1 MPRRTVSRITAALRG
16 LLSLAALLALLGAV
30 PYLLWHTG
38 TLPHQIPS
46 WADVT
51 TALTSPDS
59 GGLFIGALTILGWLG
74 WLSFVGSTLVEVGAL
89 LRHRRAP
96 RVRALGATQR
106 LAASL
111 VAGVALLLPTSAAFA
126 AAPAASAAPL
136 AATAPQHATGQSS
149 ASPTT
154 APDAWT
160 GPVHQVV
167 AGDTLWDLAES
178 NLGDGTRW
186 HEIAA
191 LNPQVD
197 ERGMLQPGWTLRLP
211 GEAVERTAPPGP
223 SGTASGLRTVNVQQG
238 ETLSAIAQR
247 ELGDADR
254 YPELVEATSSVEQ
267 PGGGH
272 LQNADHIEA
281 GWQIIIPAPTGSA
294 GPTVPESEPG
304 QSPTASPFPTA
315 PATVESP
322 QNVPSTA
329 PPAPDEPPTSNPAT
343 RTPSAQPDSP
353 APQLSTPAPAPAGVP
368 AAPAETSQ
376 TLPEQSHAAVSVE
389 VASGIGA
396 LLGAGLLSVIA
407 WRRREQQNARR
418 TGETIAL
425 PESTSPAEQ
434 MLDRTASPASVE
446 LLDLALRTLAA
457 RSPNSLPV
465 VHGAKVSADRVE
477 ILVDDPSQEAL
488 SPFTDRPDGWWG
500 VRGSRADLLADEQ
513 VQDIPAPYPGLSTI
527 GATTDGTHVL
537 VNLPQAGVLLLKG
550 SEQQV
555 REVARGIA
563 MEAGTSAWG
572 GHVEVRTCGFGL
584 ELQQLLPAC
593 RVMYTPSLTDATT
606 DLARVLIEAHQAVN
620 EGGEQP
626 LPWMVI
632 SSITASHEELYA
644 FADLVA
650 KARGHRIAVILPAE
664 GAADFFPD
672 AQILDA
678 SVAEPQL
685 LEPLG
690 VQVALQ
696 RVTDEAYRQLTA
708 AIALTTEPARPAEGA
723 WAQLPDPDQAHAGGV
738 PTPASSHLSVVKD
751 REEGPDAPEG
761 ALPAAPAE
769 LGSDQEAEIA
779 PVDVPSTA
787 DGPTTGQTAAP
798 ARARAHVVREPVPDD
813 EQVGSPE
820 VQVLGPLQVVGIG
833 NSVVPPKLV
842 LLAAYL
848 MFRNERDQSSIG
860 NAMNAV
866 TPWAPKM
873 VNEEVSRLRSRLGLD
888 AKGEPHVRHK
898 PRGVAMF
905 SLSPEITSDW
915 ANFMHLAER
924 GIPKGA
930 AGVLDLE
937 AAMSLVRG
945 KPFAG
950 AAEHSWA
957 APLAQTMISRIVD
970 TAERIAELR
979 AGDEVLDVDAA
990 RAAIGTGLSVEP
1002 TAEKLYRAWM
1012 RTEYRAGH
1020 PSAVRDVIA
1029 RVHKMEADWRLAG
1042 LQAETH
1048 TLIRRLTAVR
1058 ETTSGVV
1065 GSTFR

>member
-1 MPRRTVSRITAALRG
+1 M
-16 LLSLAALLALLGAV
+16 LLALLGAV

-38 TLPHQIPS
+38 TLPHQVPS
-46 WADVT
+46 WDDVSI
-51 TALTSPDS
+51 ALTSPDS

-74 WLSFVGSTLVEVGAL
+74 WLSFVASTLVEVGAL

-96 RVRALGATQR
+96 RVRALGTTQR

-126 AAPAASAAPL
+126 AAPTASAAPL
-136 AATAPQHATGQSS
+136 TATAPQHATGQPS
-149 ASPTT
+149 ASPAT

-167 AGDTLWDLAES
+167 AGDTLWDLAEHH
-178 NLGDGTRW
+178 LGDGTRW

-211 GEAVERTAPPGP
+211 GEAVDRTAPPGP
-223 SGTASGLRTVNVQQG
+223 SGTSGGLRTVNVQQG
-238 ETLSAIAQR
+238 DTLSAIAQR
-247 ELGDADR
+247 ELGDADL

-267 PGGGH
+267 PDGGH
-272 LQNADHIEA
+272 LQNADHIAA
-281 GWQIIIPAPTGSA
+281 GWQIVIPAPTGSA
-294 GPTVPESEPG
+294 GPTVPASEPE
-304 QSPTASPFPTA
+304 QSPTASPSPEA
-315 PATVESP
+315 SAAVEES
-322 QNVPSTA
+322 QNVPSAT
-329 PPAPDEPPTSNPAT
+329 PPVPDEPPTSDPAT
-343 RTPSAQPDSP
+343 RTPSAQPSIP

-368 AAPAETSQ
+368 AMPAETSQ
-376 TLPEQSHAAVSVE
+376 TSPEHSRAAVSVE

-396 LLGAGLLSVIA
+396 LLGAGLLNVIA

-425 PESTSPAEQ
+425 PDSTSPAEQ
-434 MLDRTASPASVE
+434 MLDRTSSPASVE

-457 RSPNSLPV
+457 RNPTSLPV

-500 VRGSRADLLADEQ
+500 VRGSRADLLGDEQ

-593 RVMYTPSLTDATT
+593 RVMYTPSLTDATA

-632 SSITASHEELYA
+632 SSTTASHEELYA
-644 FADLVA
+644 FADLAA
-650 KARGHRIAVILPAE
+650 KARGHRIAAVLPAE
-664 GAADFFPD
+664 GAADFFPN

-690 VQVALQ
+690 MQVALQ

-723 WAQLPDPDQAHAGGV
+723 WAQLPDPDQVYTGGV
-738 PTPASSHLSVVKD
+738 PTPAPNHLSVVEY
-751 REEGPDAPEG
+751 REEGQDGPAG
-761 ALPAAPAE
+761 AEPAE
-769 LGSDQEAEIA
+769 RDAGQEAAIA
-779 PVDVPSTA
+779 PVGDAPSSN
-787 DGPTTGQTAAP
+787 DGPTTEQTAAP
-798 ARARAHVVREPVPDD
+798 AQARIHVVREPVPDD
-813 EQVGSPE
+813 EQMSSPE
-820 VQVLGPLQVVGIG
+820 VQVLGPLQIVGIG

-860 NAMNAV
+860 TAMNAV

-888 AKGEPHVRHK
+888 AKGEPHVRLK

-950 AAEHSWA
+950 AADHSWA
-957 APLAQTMISRIVD
+957 APLGQTMISRIVD

-979 AGDEVLDVDAA
+979 TGDEVLDVDAA
-990 RAAIGTGLSVEP
+990 RAAISAGLSVEP

-1012 RTEYRAGH
+1012 RTEHRAGN

-1058 ETTSGVV
+1058 ETTNGAVPSANP
-1065 GSTFR
+1065 